1 MSTVLFISETL
12 IIVAALIL
20 AACLSEKYIIGKR
33 GDKTAVMTPKKIAMT
48 GVFAAVSGALMLI
61 EVPLP
66 FAPPFYKLDISEVP
80 VLILTFAYGPVS
92 GIICELIKIFV
103 KLLMKGT
110 SSAFVGELA
119 NFVIGVS
126 LILPAGLLYAGKKT
140 KKRALTSLLV
150 GTAVMTVFGS
160 FFNAF
165 YLLPKFAE
173 IYGMPLSA
181 IIGMGTAIHPAINS
195 VSMLVLFCVVP
206 MNLLKGI
213 VDTVITMLLYK
224 RLSPVIK

>member
-20 AACLSEKYIIGKR
+20 AAYLSEKYIIGRR
-33 GDKTAVMTPKKIAMT
+33 GGRIAVMTSKKVAMT
-48 GVFAAVSGALMLI
+48 GVFASVSGVLMLL

-92 GIICELIKIFV
+92 GILCELIKIFV
-103 KLLMKGT
+103 KLLIKGT

-119 NFVIGVS
+119 NFVIGAS

-140 KKRALTSLLV
+140 KKRAIAALLL
-150 GTAVMTVFGS
+150 GSAVMTLFGS

-165 YLLPKFAE
+165 YLLPQFAE
-173 IYGMPLSA
+173 IYGIPL
-181 IIGMGTAIHPAINS
+181 PAIVDMGAAINPAVDS
-195 VSMLVLFCVVP
+195 VSRLVLFCVVP

>member
-20 AACLSEKYIIGKR
+20 AAFLSEKYIIGKR
-33 GDKTAVMTPKKIAMT
+33 GGRIPVMTPKKIAMT
-48 GVFAAVSGALMLI
+48 GVFAAVSGVLMLI

-80 VLILTFAYGPVS
+80 VLILSFAYGPVS
-92 GIICELIKIFV
+92 GILCELIKIFV
-103 KLLMKGT
+103 KLLVKGT

-119 NFVIGVS
+119 NFVIGAS

-140 KKRALTSLLV
+140 KKRALTSLLA

-160 FFNAF
+160 LFNAF

-181 IIGMGTAIHPAINS
+181 IIGMGTAIHPAIDS

-213 VDTVITMLLYK
+213 LDTVITRLLYK

>member
-20 AACLSEKYIIGKR
+20 AAYLSEKYIIGRR
-33 GDKTAVMTPKKIAMT
+33 GDKIAVMTPKKVAMT
-48 GVFAAVSGALMLI
+48 GVFAAVSGVFMLI

-66 FAPPFYKLDISEVP
+66 FAPPFYKMDISEVP
-80 VLILTFAYGPVS
+80 VLVLTFAYGPVS
-92 GIICELIKIFV
+92 GILCELIKIFV
-103 KLLMKGT
+103 KLSLKGT

-119 NFVIGVS
+119 NFVIGAS
-126 LILPAGLLYAGKKT
+126 LILPAGLLYTGKKT
-140 KKRALTSLLV
+140 KKRALTALLL
-150 GTAVMTVFGS
+150 GTAVMTLFGS

-165 YLLPKFAE
+165 YLLPQFAK
-173 IYGMPLSA
+173 IYGIPLSA
-181 IIGMGTAIHPAINS
+181 IVDMGAAINPAIDS
-195 VSMLVLFCVVP
+195 VSRLVLFCVVP

-213 VDTVITMLLYK
+213 VDTVITMLFYK